1 MNAPEIHTEVME
13 LARAKLVASR
23 AIDSSYDTL
32 PRVARM
38 AVLDVQLSLD
48 YEPRREKVQIE
59 EAGLVESHMRIA
71 YSIPNDREY
80 LRSGYPSEPLLA
92 EAAARQLWKWRM
104 QDPFVV
110 VNTLTNILDTGLLDR
125 GDLGELTGRHLL
137 LDAYHRAVEL
147 EQRGRPENTPP
158 NFSAGCRLVT
168 FIKMLYNDGCAEMV
182 LNSTPDN
189 LNGVPFRDAFKD
201 AIICFTHFG
210 KMADDTGVTSVA
222 AWVAFVRHMGIICR
236 NGQRAVDCILPVLL
250 WDTKICEHVI
260 TAVLVQFKRRKRS
273 GTIAEYSIDEADIG
287 FFPKTLEEC
296 THGSVAGNYR
306 PYVGMIME
314 LGVQTE
320 PLDIA
325 KTPTIFRPDERSSV
339 NQIPDPRPR
348 TPPATGE
355 TLVQATPS
363 KFYIPQYG
371 TKHHPFVGHARYQIF
386 AYGCSLTVYRGIDAA
401 HKASYA
407 FLLSSRDF
415 LGEHPRGDAQ
425 SLAAVRRMKP
435 FWTGGDDCYHWVQ
448 HDDMLHGSLTSQRE
462 SIRVGKG
469 QPGDA

>member
-1 MNAPEIHTEVME
+1 M
-13 LARAKLVASR
+13 
-23 AIDSSYDTL
+23 
-32 PRVARM
+32 
-38 AVLDVQLSLD
+38 
-48 YEPRREKVQIE
+48 
-59 EAGLVESHMRIA
+59 
-71 YSIPNDREY
+71 
-80 LRSGYPSEPLLA
+80 
-92 EAAARQLWKWRM
+92 
-104 QDPFVV
+104 
-110 VNTLTNILDTGLLDR
+110 LT
-125 GDLGELTGRHLL
+125 
-137 LDAYHRAVEL
+137 VEL
-147 EQRGRPENTPP
+147 EQRGRPEKTPP

-182 LNSTPDN
+182 LNSAPDN
-189 LNGVPFRDAFKD
+189 LNGVPFQEAFKD

-296 THGSVAGNYR
+296 THGSVASNYR

-339 NQIPDPRPR
+339 NQIPDPRPQ

-355 TLVQATPS
+355 ALVQATPS

-371 TKHHPFVGHARYQIF
+371 TKHHPFVGHARYHIF

-448 HDDMLHGSLTSQRE
+448 HDDVLHGSLTFQRE
-462 SIRVGKG
+462 SIRVGN
-469 QPGDA
+469 